1 MSNTTGAGDSGGKGD
16 GYFTPRV
23 PNFSLGRRSDGK
35 NGDGNGG
42 NKQYSPWLVIR
53 YETGDVGDRPLPS
66 GTVFWESPDVWVV
79 STLGVNQPVPGEPNT
94 VYARVTNLGMQD
106 ATGVFV
112 QFWWA
117 NPSLA
122 ITETTANLIG
132 TTTTTVLAGSSVV
145 ATCPTPWVPVVE
157 NGGHECLLAEAY
169 SPVFDPLTAPLDP
182 ADDRHVGQKN
192 EQLVLAQPGQ
202 KMSIRLHAA
211 NISGFAQPLTFVVQS
226 PPLALLPDLLL
237 QRQMKRSH
245 VLTPATRP
253 LPLSLQVADGPSL
266 FGGPSLLFARR
277 LFTMTAA
284 EIAGTARYCSA
295 PAQITRVAHFEPW
308 EIRTV
313 EIAGQV
319 PADAAPGQVFTF
331 RILQQAGNM
340 VTGGYTV
347 NVVVI

>member
-1 MSNTTGAGDSGGKGD
+1 MSNTTGGDISGKGD

-23 PNFSLGRRSDGK
+23 PVFSLGRRSDGK

-42 NKQYSPWLVIR
+42 KQYSPWLVIR
-53 YETGDVGDRPLPS
+53 DQTGDVGDRPLPS

-79 STLGVNQPVPGEPNT
+79 STLGINQPVPGQPNT

-117 NPSLA
+117 NPALA
-122 ITETTANLIG
+122 ITEANANLID

-145 ATCPTPWVPVVE
+145 VTCPTPWVPVVE
-157 NGGHECLLAEAY
+157 NGGHECLLAQAY

-182 ADDRHVGQKN
+182 VDDRHVGQKN

-202 KMSIRLHAA
+202 KMAIRVQAA
-211 NISGFAQPLTFVVQS
+211 NISGFAQALTFVVQS
-226 PPLALLPDLLL
+226 PMLVVPPDLLL
-237 QRQMKRSH
+237 QRGIKHRG
-245 VLTPATRP
+245 VLTVATRP
-253 LPLSLQVADGPSL
+253 LPLSLELADAPST

-284 EIAGTARYCSA
+284 EIAGTARYCAA
-295 PAQITRVAHFEPW
+295 PAQITRVAQFEPW
-308 EIRTV
+308 EMRTV

-319 PADAAPGQVFTF
+319 PADARPGQVFTF
-331 RILQQAGNM
+331 RVVQQAGNM

-347 NVVVI
+347 NVVVT